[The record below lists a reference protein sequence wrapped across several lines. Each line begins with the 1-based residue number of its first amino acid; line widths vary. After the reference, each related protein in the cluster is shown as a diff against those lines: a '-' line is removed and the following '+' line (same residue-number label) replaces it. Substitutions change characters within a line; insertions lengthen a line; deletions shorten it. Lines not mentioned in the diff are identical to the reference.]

1 MGLCFKINTIYYFRH
16 CDVVVSK
23 LDNDEVPH
31 RDPRTYTDNDI
42 RKGVD
47 GLYVAIRRT
56 GAPKKGMEIVI
67 GDGFNYRKK
76 RSVDGKSLHCKTIL
90 V

>member
-76 RSVDGKSLHCKTIL
+76 RSVDGKSLYCKIIL